1 MVAESLILSALR
13 GNLCS
18 ILESIFIF
26 EGRIDFLKKQ
36 HEDGID
42 SSHDTLAKHREPHH
56 IIDFLANEADPSK
69 NKKHTQQILSWY
81 KDKQFRQEDVG
92 RVRQVLKE
100 FETHSKKLPKV
111 PHPRKQGVELPGHD
125 ISSYSSFHSL
135 SKALDPFRTSQE
147 SNFKWGKFSKSDL
160 DHING
165 AGTTVIHDDPKY
177 TVREVHDQRAM
188 DILGRGA
195 DWCVVSNKYR
205 KTKIPGSNDNS
216 SMWDYYKFNH
226 PGSKYYHVHD
236 KETGERFAAHPES
249 EQHLYD
255 IDDEE
260 QGWEPEIA
268 SKYQEGMSKA
278 LKGLSTKARI
288 KIKSPFIDSLSQED
302 LHALHKDNDWEVRRE
317 VAIHP
322 NTRHDTLHALHTD
335 GDLGVRYAVAK
346 NSKTRDDTLHALHTD
361 GDSGVRY
368 AVAKNS
374 KTRDDTL
381 HVLSTDGEDY
391 ISRAAKEALE
401 KRGLL

>member
-1 MVAESLILSALR
+1 
-13 GNLCS
+13 
-18 ILESIFIF
+18 
-26 EGRIDFLKKQ
+26 
-36 HEDGID
+36 
-42 SSHDTLAKHREPHH
+42 
-56 IIDFLANEADPSK
+56 
-69 NKKHTQQILSWY
+69 
-81 KDKQFRQEDVG
+81 
-92 RVRQVLKE
+92 
-100 FETHSKKLPKV
+100 
-111 PHPRKQGVELPGHD
+111 
-125 ISSYSSFHSL
+125 
-135 SKALDPFRTSQE
+135 
-147 SNFKWGKFSKSDL
+147 
-160 DHING
+160 
-165 AGTTVIHDDPKY
+165 
-177 TVREVHDQRAM
+177 
-188 DILGRGA
+188 
-195 DWCVVSNKYR
+195 
-205 KTKIPGSNDNS
+205 
-216 SMWDYYKFNH
+216 MWDYYKFNH

-346 NSKTRDDTLHALHTD
+346 NSKTRDDTLH
-361 GDSGVRY
+361 
-368 AVAKNS
+368 
-374 KTRDDTL
+374 
-381 HVLSTDGEDY
+381 VLSTDGEDY